1 MNKIKRPTLATTKN
15 CIMLMKQ
22 SLANCKA
29 VRCSDPHS
37 YPDEKL
43 GVDHAIQNLQMALTI
58 MTGDERYMENE

>member
-22 SLANCKA
+22 SLAECKG
-29 VRCSDPHS
+29 VR
-37 YPDEKL
+37 DEKQ
-43 GVDHAIQNLQMALTI
+43 VVNHAIQNLQMALTI

>member
-22 SLANCKA
+22 ALANCKA

-43 GVDHAIQNLQMALTI
+43 VSDHAIENIRIMLT
-58 MTGDERYMENE
+58 MLTDDESWMEK